1 MSNQDDGS
9 PADLP
14 KTLFMAIVMD
24 ARNGEALRLTDVP
37 GCPAPVSVAGHG
49 ANTPWL
55 VEGDSVLVVP
65 TPQGAVVLD
74 RLRRE
79 GEPPRT
85 GFDLIGRAAYL
96 RAEGIRLE
104 SGKGRLEI
112 TADGEV
118 LLN

>member
-1 MSNQDDGS
+1 MSHQDDCS

-14 KTLFMAIVMD
+14 KIPFMALVMK
-24 ARNGEALRLTDVP
+24 ARNGEALTLSEVP
-37 GCPAPVSVAGHG
+37 GCPEPVTVAGHG

-55 VEGDSVLVVP
+55 EEGDGVLVAP
-65 TPQGAVVLD
+65 TPQGAVVFD

-104 SGKGRLEI
+104 SGNGRLEV

>member
-1 MSNQDDGS
+1 MSHQDDCS

-14 KTLFMAIVMD
+14 KIPFMALVMK
-24 ARNGEALRLTDVP
+24 ARNGEALTLSEVP
-37 GCPAPVSVAGHG
+37 GYPEPVTVAGHG

-55 VEGDSVLVVP
+55 EEGDGVLVAP
-65 TPQGAVVLD
+65 TPQGAVVFD

-104 SGKGRLEI
+104 SGNGRLEI